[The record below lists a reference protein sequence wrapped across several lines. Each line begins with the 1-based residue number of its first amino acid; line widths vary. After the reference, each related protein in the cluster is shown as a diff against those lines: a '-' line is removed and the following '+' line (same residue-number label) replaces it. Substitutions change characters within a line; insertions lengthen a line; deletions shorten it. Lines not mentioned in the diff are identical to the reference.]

1 MAQIFDN
8 PLHPIDLSTAG
19 GATELTVKN
28 ALDVLPQ
35 SFTVFLNYEATS
47 ASGRVLGEFDTVVI
61 TPTGAVIV
69 LEVKAGDLTQDEA
82 GQFVRNYAG
91 EVRNIN
97 AQVESQARLI
107 HRRLKAR
114 FPHKYLRF
122 KHYLV
127 LPYGNVKA
135 VSSFNRSDIHYIDS
149 SQFKDIAQIISRIDR
164 EPIKGETPTAGELV
178 DFFLGAIEVAP
189 NISALAEGQ
198 TALGNEGCEELS
210 KWVPRIETSAA
221 VIEVEAP
228 AGGGKTRLAVTLL
241 KRAVEK
247 GEKAIY
253 LGFNRNNIERL
264 RNSPF
269 ASKLRFFG
277 TWHEFARE
285 VTHEETDPATLTD
298 EEKSVWFE
306 KISKEAS
313 VTLER
318 TDILY
323 DTIVIDGAED
333 FRVEWISALANALT
347 EAGHLYILRD
357 NFLYSEYER
366 PEFMPQDHILVRSM
380 ESARIATNLAN
391 AMIRL
396 GIVSPDFEGNSRIK
410 DINFLFVD
418 VANGDFKKATAKALQ
433 DALDFGYQKKDIA
446 LLTAH
451 GLSTSQLIKRE
462 GLPGFTFRK
471 PTGAFNKEGNMLFT
485 EGEIYFDT
493 VRRFKGL
500 NSPCV
505 IVTEWDYLDFGERE
519 KSLLYLAMT
528 RASMRLVIL
537 MTPESLQNLIS
548 TVDNA

>member
-8 PLHPIDLSTAG
+8 PFHPIDLSTAG

-47 ASGRVLGEFDTVVI
+47 ATGKILGEFDTVVI
-61 TPTGAVIV
+61 TPTGAVVV
-69 LEVKAGDLTQDEA
+69 LEVKAGSLTADEA
-82 GQFVRNYAG
+82 GDLVRNYAG

-107 HRRLKAR
+107 HRRLRAR
-114 FPHKYLRF
+114 FQHKYLRF
-122 KHYLV
+122 KQFLV
-127 LPYGNVKA
+127 LPYGNVQA
-135 VSSFNRSDIHYIDS
+135 VSSFNRSGIHTIDS
-149 SQFKDIAQIISRIDR
+149 SQFKEIAQIISRIDR
-164 EPIKGETPTAGELV
+164 EPIKGEAPTARELIE
-178 DFFLGAIEVAP
+178 FFQGTIEVTP
-189 NISALAEGQ
+189 NISALVEGQ
-198 TALGNEGCEELS
+198 TALGNQGCEELS

-277 TWHEFARE
+277 TWHEFSRE
-285 VTHEETDPATLTD
+285 VTHEETDPATLTN
-298 EEKSVWFE
+298 EEKALWFE
-306 KISKEAS
+306 KISKDACA
-313 VTLER
+313 TLEK

-347 EAGHLYILRD
+347 ETGHLYILRD
-357 NFLYSEYER
+357 NFLYSEYAR
-366 PEFMPQDHILVRSM
+366 PEFMPHDHILVRSM
-380 ESARIATNLAN
+380 ESARVSKKLAN
-391 AMIRL
+391 VMIRL
-396 GIVSPDFEGNSRIK
+396 GIVSPDFEGNSHIQEI
-410 DINFLFVD
+410 DYEFVD
-418 VANGDFKKATAKALQ
+418 VANGDFKKVTTKALQ
-433 DALDFGYQKKDIA
+433 EALALGYQRKDIA

-451 GLSTSQLIKRE
+451 GFSTSQLIKRE
-462 GLPGFTFRK
+462 GLQDFTFRK

-485 EGEIYFDT
+485 EGEIFFDT

-505 IVTEWDYLDFGERE
+505 IVTEWDYPDFGEKE

-537 MTPESLQNLIS
+537 MTPESIQKIFES
-548 TVDNA
+548 VG